1 MKIGYLCLTYGIYD
15 AKLKHI
21 TMKKANNESL
31 LKIIQH
37 NLKSLEKMI
46 DYNIEHELSFFR
58 LSSD

>member
-1 MKIGYLCLTYGIYD
+1 MKIGYLCLTYGITD
-15 AKLKHI
+15 TNLKYI
-21 TMKKANNESL
+21 TLKKATNENL

-37 NLKSLEKMI
+37 NLKSLKKMI

>member
-31 LKIIQH
+31 LKIIVKCK
-37 NLKSLEKMI
+37 LK
-46 DYNIEHELSFFR
+46 
-58 LSSD
+58 